1 MHLFIL
7 ILIRVHKQQV
17 SPTATFPQSF
27 LHSFQSKM
35 ASILQ
40 GLQELKKHF
49 ATEADFLKSMASR
62 ASRLDLDTN
71 KHYCK
76 VQGGKIEYVG
86 KFVRA
91 YRMGS
96 GDGMTAHWEFTKDG
110 KVTRIDDEMWGS
122 LGGAELAG
130 FVAVDNPSSS

>member
-1 MHLFIL
+1 MDSFI
-7 ILIRVHKQQV
+7 
-17 SPTATFPQSF
+17 
-27 LHSFQSKM
+27 
-35 ASILQ
+35 
-40 GLQELKKHF
+40 QELKKYF

-71 KHYCK
+71 KHYYK

-86 KFVRA
+86 KFVRS

-96 GDGMTAHWEFTKDG
+96 GDGMTAHWEFMKDD

-130 FVAVDNPSSS
+130 FVALDPPVSSS